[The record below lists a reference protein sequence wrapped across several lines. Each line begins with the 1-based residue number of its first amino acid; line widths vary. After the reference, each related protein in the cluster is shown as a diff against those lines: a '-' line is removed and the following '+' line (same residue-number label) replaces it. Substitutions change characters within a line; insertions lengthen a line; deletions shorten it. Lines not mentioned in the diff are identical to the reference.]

1 MQPIIA
7 SIGLSLDIVGVILI
21 FIWGPPMPDMQGSVG
36 RAVESG
42 TPLGDGT
49 TVADEEKKQLQ
60 RRKTHNIISRVG
72 LGIIGVGFLL
82 QLVSPWICK

>member
-7 SIGLSLDIVGVILI
+7 SIGLGLDIVGVILI
-21 FIWGPPMPDMQGSVG
+21 FIWGPPMPDMQGGVG
-36 RAVESG
+36 IALENG

-49 TVADEEKKQLQ
+49 IVADEEKKQLQ
-60 RRKTHNIISRVG
+60 RRKSHTIISRVG

-82 QLVSPWICK
+82 QLISQWICK

>member
-36 RAVESG
+36 LAVESG

-60 RRKTHNIISRVG
+60 RRKIHNIISRVG

-82 QLVSPWICK
+82 QLVSQWICK